1 MKELDLDYEEE
12 KLISQDGV
20 AIETN
25 DLLPILDCPTHWS
38 FTFFFLKRAL
48 KLRYPIDEIAK
59 DQDLRKNELQ
69 RDEWAILDN
78 VFQFLQNFAIITV
91 RQRTQLPKVINGRT
105 LVQQLLR

>member
-1 MKELDLDYEEE
+1 M
-12 KLISQDGV
+12 ISQDGV
-20 AIETN
+20 AIDTN

-38 FTFFFLKRAL
+38 STYFFLKRAL

-59 DQDLRKNELQ
+59 DQDLRKNELK

-91 RQRTQLPKVINGRT
+91 RRRAQLPEVVNGRT
-105 LVQQLLR
+105 LVQQPLR